1 MKLTE
6 YTRRNFLKATGL
18 GIISL
23 SIPSCHLLKNRQKRK
38 PNIILIMAD
47 DLGYEG
53 LGCYGSLSYQTPN
66 LDRLAKTGVR
76 FTHCFSQPLCTPS
89 RVQIMTGQYN
99 FRNYTEFGALHP
111 QELTFGHILK
121 KAGYATCV
129 VGKWQLAARN
139 KGVGTYPDRAG
150 FSEHCLWQVD
160 QLGSRYWNPLLQEN
174 NRMRE
179 DLKGEYG
186 PDVFLK
192 YVVEFMERKKNE
204 PFFIYYPM
212 VLTHSPFIPTPGLA
226 ETENINTNNPKY
238 FRAMVAYMDEIVGKI
253 VHKADELGIR
263 DNTVILFTSDNG
275 THLAIKTEMKGRA
288 VRGGKGTPTDA
299 GTHVPLIVNWLGTSP
314 RGKVCDD
321 LIDFSD
327 FFPTLA
333 QIASAEVPEDLTVDG
348 KSFLQQI
355 KGKRATSR
363 EWVFCHY
370 DPRWSVWKPC
380 RYVRDKRWKLY
391 DDGRLYDLHTDPL
404 ERSPLSDNREPM
416 IVAVRRNLQGVL
428 DGMK

>member
-1 MKLTE
+1 MKLTKT
-6 YTRRNFLKATGL
+6 TRRNFLKATGL
-18 GIISL
+18 GMISL
-23 SIPSCHLLKNRQKRK
+23 GMPSFPLKKHKQKRK

-53 LGCYGSLSYQTPN
+53 LSCYGSLSCHTPN
-66 LDRLAKTGVR
+66 LDKLAQTGVR

-111 QELTFGHILK
+111 EEITFGHILK
-121 KAGYATCV
+121 KAGYETCV

-139 KGVGTYPDRAG
+139 KGIGTYPDKAG

-160 QLGSRYWNPLLQEN
+160 QLGSRYWNPLIQEN

-179 DLKGEYG
+179 GLKGKYG
-186 PDVFLK
+186 PDVFLE
-192 YVVEFMERKKNE
+192 YIVEFMERKKNK

-212 VLTHSPFIPTPGLA
+212 VLTHNPFVPPPDSA
-226 ETENINTNNPKY
+226 EAKSIKKSNPKY
-238 FRAMVAYMDEIVGKI
+238 FADMVAYMDKIVGKI

-263 DNTVILFTSDNG
+263 KNTVILFTSDNG
-275 THLAIKTEMKGRA
+275 THRKIKTEMKGRT

-299 GTHVPLIVNWLGTSP
+299 GTHVPLIANWLGTSP
-314 RGKVCDD
+314 KGKICGD

-327 FFPTLA
+327 FFPTFAQLA
-333 QIASAEVPEDLTVDG
+333 GTEAPENLTVDR
-348 KSFLQQI
+348 KSFLTQI
-355 KGKRATSR
+355 KGERASPR

-370 DPRWSVWKPC
+370 DPRWSNWKPC
-380 RYVRDKRWKLY
+380 RFVRDKRWKLY
-391 DDGRLYDLHTDPL
+391 DDGRLYDLHADPI
-404 ERSPLSDNREPM
+404 ERSPLSDNRDTK
-416 IVAVRRNLQGVL
+416 IAAVRRRLQRVL
-428 DGMK
+428 DKMK